1 MRHSGNLY
9 LCLGSHGSSLGN
21 LPGPLLHAL
30 QIRHGGVADLYLN
43 LGKIGHGVDCRPP
56 SQHNIA
62 HPAGILEVIAHEPKP
77 CLQHGHRIHCA
88 APSIR
93 RNTRVGGFAVKFH
106 IHLDQSQR
114 GRLQLGQCAAVHHE
128 GHINMV
134 KPAVGGHLVFASVQR
149 LLAGRP
155 DHMDLKG
162 LVRRLQHSP
171 QGHCRADH
179 GRGLHMVGAAMS
191 LAPQRIIFP

>member
-1 MRHSGNLY
+1 MY
-9 LCLGSHGSSLGN
+9 LCLGSHGGSLGN

-30 QIRHGGVADLYLN
+30 RYAMEEWRISTLTLAKSGTELTAVPQPA
-43 LGKIGHGVDCRPP
+43 
-56 SQHNIA
+56 HNIA

-114 GRLQLGQCAAVHHE
+114 GRLQLGQCAAV
-128 GHINMV
+128 
-134 KPAVGGHLVFASVQR
+134 P
-149 LLAGRP
+149 
-155 DHMDLKG
+155 
-162 LVRRLQHSP
+162 
-171 QGHCRADH
+171 
-179 GRGLHMVGAAMS
+179 
-191 LAPQRIIFP
+191 